1 MGSMSDLHGHTFGK
15 GSRTVLSVHGITG
28 SSASWAAVA
37 ESLPDD
43 WRMVAVDLRGRGHS
57 RDLAGPWGLRRHA
70 EDICDLARELGPCTL
85 VGHSMGAYIS
95 TLAAADHPELF
106 DHVVLVDGA
115 VPLPLPEGLDPD
127 QVLQTTLGPAL
138 ERLRQTYADEAA
150 YVDFFRAHPALGPY
164 WSDVVEDYVRYDALS
179 TPDGVVSR
187 ARDDAVREDGR
198 DMLVLGAELDAALR
212 AVPEGSDLLVAP
224 RGMFDGTP
232 GLLPEA
238 AVATYAEEVPSLH
251 VQTVPDVN
259 HYTILFD
266 RAAAATVAEAVVG
279 RLGVS

>member
-1 MGSMSDLHGHTFGK
+1 
-15 GSRTVLSVHGITG
+15 VLAVHGITG

-37 ESLPDD
+37 EALPDD

-57 RDLAGPWGLRRHA
+57 RDLPGPWGLRRHA
-70 EDICDLARELGPCTL
+70 EDVCDLARELGPCTL

-115 VPLPLPEGLDPD
+115 VPLPLPDGLDPD

-138 ERLRQTYADEAA
+138 ARLRQTYDDEAA

-164 WSDVVEDYVRYDALS
+164 WSDVVEDYVRYDALA

-198 DMLVLGAELDAALR
+198 DLLVLGAELDAALR
-212 AVPEGSDLLVAP
+212 AAPEGTDLLVAP

-232 GLLPEA
+232 GMLPEA
-238 AVATYAEEVPSLH
+238 AVATYAEQVPSLS
-251 VQTVPDVN
+251 VRTVPDVN
-259 HYTILFD
+259 HYTIMFD
-266 RAAAATVAEAVVG
+266 RTAAATVAEAVVG